1 MEAEETI
8 RGFHLTLMDYPPKDY
23 VDGEPSSM
31 VGSSLDIN
39 MGGTTVTGDVLRGCI
54 GVSNTTEFKQKF
66 RLKEAEELV
75 TDKEG
80 NVTGKTVFVYA
91 VDTKGMEIELGKKSY
106 RSKAGAT
113 GKTNNTFTYSTQ
125 MQKCFKSK

>member
-1 MEAEETI
+1 MKVE
-8 RGFHLTLMDYPPKDY
+8 
-23 VDGEPSSM
+23 
-31 VGSSLDIN
+31 
-39 MGGTTVTGDVLRGCI
+39 
-54 GVSNTTEFKQKF
+54 
-66 RLKEAEELV
+66 LKEAEELV

-91 VDTKGMEIELGKKSY
+91 VDNKGVEIELGKKSY